1 MQTLFTFAVGGTPK
15 RSDRVGGGVYDKLP
29 ICNLSKMKVKQSLRV
44 LLRKTHLPL
53 HRGDLDLNRGS
64 FQEREA
70 LESGYDAH
78 TPLYK
83 GGISLAGVW
92 CHLP

>member
-1 MQTLFTFAVGGTPK
+1 MGQFMQTLFTFAVGGTPK

-53 HRGDLDLNRGS
+53 H
-64 FQEREA
+64 
-70 LESGYDAH
+70 
-78 TPLYK
+78 K
-83 GGISLAGVW
+83 GGFGY
-92 CHLP
+92 